1 MKVGDGK
8 VVVKLPLRIPG
19 HVLVGESPR
28 KTKAMLD
35 GYEEEIST
43 PDVLLYHHE
52 APGKLI
58 DDVKVWQD
66 QGNRR
71 GYRSRLAC
79 AWQR

>member
-1 MKVGDGK
+1 
-8 VVVKLPLRIPG
+8 
-19 HVLVGESPR
+19 
-28 KTKAMLD
+28 MLD